1 MSEDLLMSLGAEA
14 IRTMVYLAGPIL
26 LATMVVG
33 LIVSV
38 FQAVTQINEATLTF
52 IPKLLAVM
60 LVLAVMT
67 PWMLQLMVDF
77 AENIFGNFDR
87 WLH

>member
-26 LATMVVG
+26 LTTMVVG
-33 LIVSV
+33 LLVSV

-60 LVLAVMT
+60 LLLAVLT
-67 PWMLQLMVDF
+67 PWMLQLVTDF
-77 AENIFGNFDR
+77 AENIFGNFDKWVR
-87 WLH
+87 